1 VCPSCGEE
9 DNHKLPVYTADEFD
23 YIRVEACDTCKSYI
37 KSVDLTKNGH
47 AELAVD
53 EIAAAALDLWAREH
67 GYEKIELNL
76 MGM

>member
-1 VCPSCGEE
+1 
-9 DNHKLPVYTADEFD
+9 
-23 YIRVEACDTCKSYI
+23 VEACDSCKTYI

-47 AELAVD
+47 AEPVVD
-53 EIAAAALDLWAREH
+53 EIAAAALDFWAKEH